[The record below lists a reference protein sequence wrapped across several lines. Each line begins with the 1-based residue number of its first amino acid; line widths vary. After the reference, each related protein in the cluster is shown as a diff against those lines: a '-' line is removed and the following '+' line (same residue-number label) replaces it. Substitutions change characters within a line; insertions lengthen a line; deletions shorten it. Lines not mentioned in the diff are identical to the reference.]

1 MKRFKLTKEE
11 KKIEQ
16 DSLSGV
22 YRPVTGKRLEQ
33 IKRMLAA
40 RKKDQVMTIRVNSD
54 DIHRIKEKAAKMGV
68 RYQTFISEVLH
79 EVAVN

>member
-1 MKRFKLTKEE
+1 MNKFKLTAEE
-11 KKIEQ
+11 KQIEK
-16 DSLSGV
+16 DLLSGV

-54 DIHRIKEKAAKMGV
+54 DIRRIKEKAAKLGL
-68 RYQTFISEVLH
+68 RYQTFISEILH

>member
-16 DSLSGV
+16 DSLNGV

-54 DIHRIKEKAAKMGV
+54 DIRRIKEKAAKMGV
-68 RYQTFISEVLH
+68 RYQTFISEVIH